1 VGILC
6 ARSAALVVGFE
17 FPIDVSPIHPPE
29 GNACDVRI
37 LLFAIRKGSLFRS
50 ILAIENSEQG
60 GANLTTDSTDD
71 ADLHGSEW
79 SGEGGCSSKT
89 SPRRRGEKRRI
100 GTQPGAAVP
109 HKFVRRKLLFGNDTK
124 GRDGFVK
131 MARFQLLHR
140 TLSLLL
146 RREEM
151 GYSGTFRFNQ
161 EKKDFEPGKTLTTN
175 DTDNT
180 DLHGSEAGLEKEDLG
195 RRA

>member
-1 VGILC
+1 MERRG
-6 ARSAALVVGFE
+6 R
-17 FPIDVSPIHPPE
+17 
-29 GNACDVRI
+29 
-37 LLFAIRKGSLFRS
+37 LLK
-50 ILAIENSEQG
+50 Q
-60 GANLTTDSTDD
+60 NLTAEARRKAQNRNT
-71 ADLHGSEW
+71 A
-79 SGEGGCSSKT
+79 GG
-89 SPRRRGEKRRI
+89 
-100 GTQPGAAVP
+100 AVP

-195 RRA
+195 RTA